1 MKLRT
6 MHKQSRIF
14 VAGHKGLVGSAIVRR
29 LKEDGY
35 ENIITRTRQE
45 VDLVDPVAVE
55 NFFRDNQIDFV
66 FDAAARVGG
75 IHANDVY
82 SAEFIYQNTQ
92 IQMNLIHYAY
102 KWHVKKFLFLGSVCI
117 YPKFAE
123 TPVKE
128 ESLMSGELEPTNEA
142 YAISKI
148 HGIEMLKMYRK
159 QYGFKGVSLMP
170 ANLYGPND
178 NFHPENGHVIPALMT
193 KFNNAC
199 ITPSNPDESD
209 EIESQKQELTVTCWG
224 DGTPMREFLYV
235 DDLAD
240 ACMFA
245 MEHYENAELLNVGS
259 GQDVSIFHL
268 AHKVAAVTGYK
279 GKIEWDTSRPNG
291 TPKRP
296 LDYSKLTAKG
306 WKPKYT
312 LEQGLAEA
320 YKWFIEHTFIQTK

>member
-6 MHKQSRIF
+6 MNKTDCIF
-14 VAGHKGLVGSAIVRR
+14 VAGHKGLVGSAIVRKLQDQGYKNILTRDRSR
-29 LKEDGY
+29 LDLTNPLQVKE
-35 ENIITRTRQE
+35 
-45 VDLVDPVAVE
+45 
-55 NFFRDNQIDFV
+55 FFETHKIDYV

-75 IHANDVY
+75 IHANDAY
-82 SAEFIYQNTQ
+82 SAEFIYQNTM
-92 IQMNLIHYAY
+92 IQTNLIHWAY
-102 KWHVKKFLFLGSVCI
+102 KYFVKKFVFLGSVCI

-128 ESLMSGELEPTNEA
+128 ESILTGELEPTNEA
-142 YAISKI
+142 YAIAKI
-148 HGIEMLKMYRK
+148 HGIEMLKMYNK

-170 ANLYGPND
+170 SNLYGPGD

-193 KFNNAC
+193 KFSNAG
-199 ITPSNPDESD
+199 DV
-209 EIESQKQELTVTCWG
+209 VTCWG
-224 DGTPMREFLYV
+224 DGTPMREFTYV

-245 MEHYENAELLNVGS
+245 VEHYDNAELINVGS

-268 AHKVAAVTGYK
+268 AHKIAALAGFN

-296 LDYSKLTAKG
+296 LDYSKITAKG
-306 WKPKYT
+306 WKPKYDLDT
-312 LEQGLAEA
+312 GLAKA
-320 YKWFIEHTFIQTK
+320 YEWFKENKK

>member
-1 MKLRT
+1 MRLRT

-29 LKEDGY
+29 LKQDGY
-35 ENIITRTRQE
+35 QNIITRTRQE
-45 VDLVDPVAVE
+45 VDLLDPVAVE
-55 NFFRDNQIDFV
+55 NFFRDSKIDFV

-128 ESLMSGELEPTNEA
+128 KSLMSGELEPTNEA
-142 YAISKI
+142 YAIAKI
-148 HGIEMLKMYRK
+148 HGIEMLKMYNK

-170 ANLYGPND
+170 SNLYGPGD

-193 KFNNAC
+193 KFSNAG
-199 ITPSNPDESD
+199 DV
-209 EIESQKQELTVTCWG
+209 VTCWG
-224 DGTPMREFLYV
+224 DGTPMREFTYV

-245 MEHYENAELLNVGS
+245 VEHYDNAELINVGS

-268 AHKVAAVTGYK
+268 AHKIAALAGFN

-296 LDYSKLTAKG
+296 LDYSKITAKG
-306 WKPKYT
+306 WKPKYDLDT
-312 LEQGLAEA
+312 GLAKA
-320 YKWFIEHTFIQTK
+320 YEWFKENKK

>member
-6 MHKQSRIF
+6 MNKTDCIF
-14 VAGHKGLVGSAIVRR
+14 VAGHKGLVGSAIVRKLKDQGYSNILTRDRNR
-29 LKEDGY
+29 LDLTNSLQVKEFF
-35 ENIITRTRQE
+35 ETHQ
-45 VDLVDPVAVE
+45 VDY
-55 NFFRDNQIDFV
+55 V

-75 IHANDVY
+75 IHANDAY
-82 SAEFIYQNTQ
+82 SAEFIYQNTM
-92 IQMNLIHYAY
+92 IQTNLIHWAY
-102 KWHVKKFLFLGSVCI
+102 KYFVKKFVFLGSVCI

-128 ESLMSGELEPTNEA
+128 ESILTGELEPTNEA
-142 YAISKI
+142 YAIAKI
-148 HGIEMLKMYRK
+148 HGIEMLKMYNK

-170 ANLYGPND
+170 SNLYGPGD

-193 KFNNAC
+193 KFSNAG
-199 ITPSNPDESD
+199 DV
-209 EIESQKQELTVTCWG
+209 VTCWG
-224 DGTPMREFLYV
+224 DGTPMREFTYV

-245 MEHYENAELLNVGS
+245 VEHYDNAELINVGS

-268 AHKVAAVTGYK
+268 AHKIAALTGFK

-296 LDYSKLTAKG
+296 LDYSKITAKG
-306 WKPKYT
+306 WKPKYDLDT
-312 LEQGLAEA
+312 GLAKA
-320 YKWFIEHTFIQTK
+320 YEWFKENKK